1 MTRRQ
6 RWRILGG
13 YIVLTFGC
21 SLGIYLAQHAASDNA
36 RRVARGVQVVTL
48 SNCQAGNDLRRAL
61 HAYVVL
67 ALPKTAAYDFARD
80 AADRTFAPR
89 DCVALV
95 HQLKR

>member
-1 MTRRQ
+1 MAD
-6 RWRILGG
+6 
-13 YIVLTFGC
+13 LTIKVRHQ
-21 SLGIYLAQHAASDNA
+21 LPLDLV
-36 RRVARGVQVVTL
+36 RERLRGL
-48 SNCQAGNDLRRAL
+48 IPDLRRAL